1 MSDRVME
8 SIPLIGSLVQAG
20 AGVAGVVLS
29 ALGLRKRDPARR
41 SPSTDDAS
49 TVFGDQA
56 RGNIVAGDY
65 ASVATRG
72 GVAAARDVN
81 IYGTPTH
88 TSTLALH
95 QLPPPPADFVGR
107 DAELEK
113 LTSEMEAGATISGV
127 RGMGGVGKTAL
138 ALVVARRLAGRYP
151 EAQIYINLHG
161 ASDQQALTTAEAM
174 AHVIRAFDPEARLPG
189 SEAEL
194 APIYRSALHGKRVLL
209 LMDNAADRDQVE
221 PLIPPRG
228 CAMLVTSRQRFTL
241 PGLRDYL
248 KI

>member
-72 GVAAARDVN
+72 GVAAARVN
-81 IYGTPTH
+81 ITAHDTH
-88 TSTLALH
+88 FHLS
-95 QLPPPPADFVGR
+95 PPPAPAAACHFVGR
-107 DAELEK
+107 DA
-113 LTSEMEAGATISGV
+113 SW
-127 RGMGGVGKTAL
+127 
-138 ALVVARRLAGRYP
+138 
-151 EAQIYINLHG
+151 
-161 ASDQQALTTAEAM
+161 
-174 AHVIRAFDPEARLPG
+174 
-189 SEAEL
+189 
-194 APIYRSALHGKRVLL
+194 RS
-209 LMDNAADRDQVE
+209 
-221 PLIPPRG
+221 
-228 CAMLVTSRQRFTL
+228 
-241 PGLRDYL
+241 
-248 KI
+248 

>member
-1 MSDRVME
+1 MSQATSARRFTQKSRNNATPDGSTFAGGVRPTQGERARLRSWSARRTMASFRPSPSASLGRAGPVSWPINGSVIMSDRVME

-88 TSTLALH
+88 TSTLARIH
-95 QLPPPPADFVGR
+95 RRTPMD
-107 DAELEK
+107 
-113 LTSEMEAGATISGV
+113 GV
-127 RGMGGVGKTAL
+127 RAAEGGG
-138 ALVVARRLAGRYP
+138 
-151 EAQIYINLHG
+151 
-161 ASDQQALTTAEAM
+161 
-174 AHVIRAFDPEARLPG
+174 
-189 SEAEL
+189 
-194 APIYRSALHGKRVLL
+194 
-209 LMDNAADRDQVE
+209 
-221 PLIPPRG
+221 
-228 CAMLVTSRQRFTL
+228 
-241 PGLRDYL
+241 
-248 KI
+248 